1 MGEVL
6 GRERGGIVG
15 LLRLD
20 RDAWALIEDALM
32 QRGFFLS
39 DVPERVSWRALV
51 AMARSARGS
60 ELGVA
65 IHGEKVR
72 WASEMHALVSM
83 FDVLQLLVW
92 LNSKDGAAGRNRPK
106 PSPRP
111 GVADP
116 NREHFGDAEMT
127 LDETRSWLEAKN
139 GKR

>member
-60 ELGVA
+60 ELGAA
-65 IHGEKVR
+65 IHGEQVR
-72 WASEMHALVSM
+72 WAAEMHALVSVYDAIRYLIWM
-83 FDVLQLLVW
+83 Q
-92 LNSKDGAAGRNRPK
+92 SKDGAAGRKRPE
-106 PSPRP
+106 PTPRP
-111 GVADP
+111 GVVDP
-116 NREHFGDAEMT
+116 RREHFGDAEMT
-127 LDETRSWLEAKN
+127 LDETRAWLDAKN
-139 GKR
+139 GRR